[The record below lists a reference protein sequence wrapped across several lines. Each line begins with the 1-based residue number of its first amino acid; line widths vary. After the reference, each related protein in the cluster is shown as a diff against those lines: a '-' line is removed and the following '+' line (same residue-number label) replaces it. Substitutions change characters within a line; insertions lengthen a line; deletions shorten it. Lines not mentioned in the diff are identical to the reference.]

1 MAQFAGPAILELN
14 TQQVQRWRAGVK
26 EFSPKLWY
34 IPGEE
39 HTLVD
44 TFLRLPRLKDELDQ
58 QAIELDDVYMLDNFH
73 SVLDELELL
82 DCFLNLPEMDAPE
95 ENPLNYAHI

>member
-14 TQQVQRWRAGVK
+14 TQRVQRWGAGVK
-26 EFSPKLWY
+26 EFLPKLWY

-44 TFLRLPRLKDELDQ
+44 TFSRLPRLEDELDQ
-58 QAIELDDVYMLDNFH
+58 QAIELDNVYMLDTLN
-73 SVLDELELL
+73 LLELPL
-82 DCFLNLPEMDAPE
+82 GLP
-95 ENPLNYAHI
+95 

>member
-14 TQQVQRWRAGVK
+14 TQRVQRWGAGVK

-34 IPGEE
+34 IPGED

-44 TFLRLPRLKDELDQ
+44 TFLRLPKLEDELDQ
-58 QAIELDDVYMLDNFH
+58 QVIELDNVYMLDTLNP
-73 SVLDELELL
+73 LE
-82 DCFLNLPEMDAPE
+82 FPE
-95 ENPLNYAHI
+95 EWSS